1 MPSSGTSE
9 SRMMNA
15 VQLQM
20 INVSVKTLRAWI
32 NPCFTGWETAA
43 VAAAFGA
50 DPIPA
55 SFEKSPR
62 RTPCMTIAPNPPPAN
77 CSNPNAFVKIEPMTW
92 GNVPRCVNKMKAASR
107 MYAIAIRGTMIPDMT
122 AIRCIPPNMTSRV
135 NKVKMIPSQTRLVPK
150 TS

>member
-1 MPSSGTSE
+1 
-9 SRMMNA
+9 MNA

-62 RTPCMTIAPNPPPAN
+62 RTPCMTTAPNPPPAN
-77 CSNPNAFVKIEPMTW
+77 CSNPNAFVKNDSQPDTACPEDFMKCQ
-92 GNVPRCVNKMKAASR
+92 GNGICLYRVEYKAE
-107 MYAIAIRGTMIPDMT
+107 GDGNDDCEKNP
-122 AIRCIPPNMTSRV
+122 
-135 NKVKMIPSQTRLVPK
+135 
-150 TS
+150 